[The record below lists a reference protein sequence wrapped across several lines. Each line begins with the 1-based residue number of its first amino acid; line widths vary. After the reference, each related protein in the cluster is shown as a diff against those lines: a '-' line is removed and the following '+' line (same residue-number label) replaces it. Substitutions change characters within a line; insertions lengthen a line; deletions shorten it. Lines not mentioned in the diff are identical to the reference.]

1 MNEKIIFYNEGYG
14 RLKQPLFRI
23 EKGIFDALEKKY
35 VRDLG
40 SVSLGM
46 ILTNVI
52 LAKDDSIC
60 CLYRAE

>member
-40 SVSLGM
+40 SV
-46 ILTNVI
+46 
-52 LAKDDSIC
+52 
-60 CLYRAE
+60 